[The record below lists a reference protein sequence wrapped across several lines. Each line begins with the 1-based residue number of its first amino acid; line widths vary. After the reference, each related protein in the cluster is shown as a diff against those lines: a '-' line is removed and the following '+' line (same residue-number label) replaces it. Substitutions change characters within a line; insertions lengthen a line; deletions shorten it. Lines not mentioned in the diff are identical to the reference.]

1 MKINKIKINS
11 FGKIKEKE
19 IDLNENINI
28 IYGKNE
34 AGKSTLLKF
43 ITNSFFGISKNKKGK
58 EISDYDKYKPWVGEE
73 FSGRI
78 EYELDNKEKYVIF
91 RDFNKKN
98 PKIYNEQMQDISKD
112 FNIDKTRGNEFF
124 IEQTKI
130 DEDTF
135 LSTLAINQEEVKLE
149 KSNQNI
155 LLQKIANLVG
165 TGEDNVSYKKAID
178 RLNKKQLDEI
188 GTERSREKPINIV
201 TRRIQNLEEEINILE
216 KYEDSKYE
224 IEEKENEIT
233 KEIQKIENESE
244 LLKEIKILEEN
255 KKIDEEKL
263 KIKQDIKIENEEK
276 IKNTKIKIS
285 NNINEYEEQ
294 KQNQKEE
301 EKKAHKK
308 EKKIMQKIIR
318 LAIILL
324 ILAIIVGIITKNV
337 IIIASIIII
346 YIIFIIINLTK
357 LKKIKR
363 ENEEK
368 LQKNVENIN
377 QINVQKNSLQNEVDI
392 LEKNIKQIEKEI
404 TSLQSQ
410 LEKEYNQKKEQ
421 IKIKY
426 LLTIENE
433 NIQKYINLNNIQ
445 LINKIQEELI
455 YNLNQKK
462 LQLHTLKI
470 DKQNIEPKLDNLAS
484 LEEELA
490 NEKQKNNQLKKLEK
504 SINIAKEAIDK
515 AYEKMKNTITPKFT
529 QNLSQNISEITNGKY
544 KKVKFNDE
552 IGLMVELENGD
563 YMPSYNLSVGT
574 IDQLYLS
581 LRLSM
586 IDEFC
591 KETIPIFLDES
602 FAYFDNNRLENIL
615 KYIKDKFSNRQILIF
630 TCTYREKEILE
641 KNNINFNYIEL

>member
-1 MKINKIKINS
+1 
-11 FGKIKEKE
+11 
-19 IDLNENINI
+19 
-28 IYGKNE
+28 
-34 AGKSTLLKF
+34 
-43 ITNSFFGISKNKKGK
+43 
-58 EISDYDKYKPWVGEE
+58 
-73 FSGRI
+73 
-78 EYELDNKEKYVIF
+78 
-91 RDFNKKN
+91 
-98 PKIYNEQMQDISKD
+98 MQDISKD

-308 EKKIMQKIIR
+308 EKKIIQNIIR

-377 QINVQKNSLQNEVDI
+377 KKKVQKNNL
-392 LEKNIKQIEKEI
+392 
-404 TSLQSQ
+404 
-410 LEKEYNQKKEQ
+410 KKEADR
-421 IKIKY
+421 KRNY
-426 LLTIENE
+426 FT
-433 NIQKYINLNNIQ
+433 
-445 LINKIQEELI
+445 
-455 YNLNQKK
+455 
-462 LQLHTLKI
+462 T
-470 DKQNIEPKLDNLAS
+470 
-484 LEEELA
+484 
-490 NEKQKNNQLKKLEK
+490 K
-504 SINIAKEAIDK
+504 SIRKGI
-515 AYEKMKNTITPKFT
+515 
-529 QNLSQNISEITNGKY
+529 
-544 KKVKFNDE
+544 
-552 IGLMVELENGD
+552 
-563 YMPSYNLSVGT
+563 
-574 IDQLYLS
+574 
-581 LRLSM
+581 
-586 IDEFC
+586 
-591 KETIPIFLDES
+591 
-602 FAYFDNNRLENIL
+602 
-615 KYIKDKFSNRQILIF
+615 
-630 TCTYREKEILE
+630 
-641 KNNINFNYIEL
+641 